1 MIKPYLSSSGQVCA
15 NYYEFTYDNQSRRI
29 KRSYNGG
36 SVKYYF
42 YDSLEPIFE
51 LDGNG
56 NIVTEQFSIGGEL
69 IAKSVQY
76 PVPALRSLGVVG
88 SSVQQKTYH
97 LNDNLGS
104 TVFVLD
110 SAGNLLAN
118 HYHDPFGKAWNVK
131 GDIGNDVRF
140 TGKEYEEDIGLYYF
154 AMRWYDPEVGRFISP
169 DPFEPSAYVYCANNP
184 LKYIDLTGLYL
195 ESSLIRTARYIKEG
209 RQLPLAQL
217 INAYLAICQVIG
229 IIEGMPILSVGIEGY
244 VDIVTSHTLNEQ
256 KENLSLESLLSYLLV
271 RKAELELQN
280 DPDYIFAKQIKEII
294 TLALINELTIKQGQL
309 DPNDPNFDKDWTKLQ
324 EEIDNLNK

>member
-1 MIKPYLSSSGQVCA
+1 M
-15 NYYEFTYDNQSRRI
+15 
-29 KRSYNGG
+29 
-36 SVKYYF
+36 
-42 YDSLEPIFE
+42 
-51 LDGNG
+51 
-56 NIVTEQFSIGGEL
+56 
-69 IAKSVQY
+69 
-76 PVPALRSLGVVG
+76 
-88 SSVQQKTYH
+88 
-97 LNDNLGS
+97 
-104 TVFVLD
+104 FVLD